1 MKKMGSKAEPAKRSV
16 SVYIDKEILEV
27 IKEEAEK
34 EDRSISGYINW
45 VMWQHIRKKEAV
57 KE

>member
-1 MKKMGSKAEPAKRSV
+1 MNKSKAEPAKRGV
-16 SVYIDKEILEV
+16 SVYIDREVLEV